1 MKVKNRPGRGR
12 ARLLSIVLSVFLLLT
27 LLPAAGMRVNAEG
40 ELTVSIHGTT
50 AETKYEGYRLLTS
63 ITGADGAVTYSLN
76 DKYKDI
82 VLQAATDASGNTV
95 ATLEQLLT
103 FLNTHSG
110 SGNSTALED
119 AKIRLFADKVYAGVK
134 DMGEDHT
141 FQGGDNSLDLDQ
153 TGYWLLGQKT
163 GTDIT
168 TSILLPLTRATAEIN
183 VKQSTPEVHKKVMEN
198 SNTATYQ
205 DAADYSVGE
214 NVPFMITGTI
224 SDQIKNF
231 SSYTYKFTDIIPK
244 GFDLDA
250 DSIAVQ
256 IEKVQ
261 PNEYAKGINAK
272 DKDKVTLNAGTD
284 YKTNTAT
291 KEDGTTTLTVDVTGL
306 LKLVQN
312 PDSGVAPGDTVVVTY
327 NAKLNQN
334 AVIGS
339 QGNVNTVKLTYS
351 NNPYSGDTHE
361 TTERNAKVYTYALSI
376 LKTGRDGNSLSGAE
390 FTLLKKTGE
399 EYTEIAKLGPNVST
413 TSNGFVG
420 ELSLEADG
428 EVPNARFNFNGLDAA
443 SYKIIE
449 SKVPDGYKK
458 ADDIEFTI
466 ATNFENQN
474 SSDAALASL
483 NVSSVKPEAQEFKIA
498 TDGDGAYTGL
508 ITTTIH
514 NSSDSELILP
524 RTGGYGVFI
533 LIGGVAVFA
542 IGVFM
547 LIRRRSQ
554 NAE

>member
-1 MKVKNRPGRGR
+1 
-12 ARLLSIVLSVFLLLT
+12 
-27 LLPAAGMRVNAEG
+27 
-40 ELTVSIHGTT
+40 
-50 AETKYEGYRLLTS
+50 
-63 ITGADGAVTYSLN
+63 
-76 DKYKDI
+76 
-82 VLQAATDASGNTV
+82 
-95 ATLEQLLT
+95 
-103 FLNTHSG
+103 
-110 SGNSTALED
+110 
-119 AKIRLFADKVYAGVK
+119 LFADKVYAGVK
-134 DMGEDHT
+134 PLEPDHI
-141 FQGGDNSLDLDQ
+141 FLGGKNSLDLDQ
-153 TGYWLLGQKT
+153 TGYWLLGQKS

-168 TSILLPLTRATAEIN
+168 TSILFPLTRATAEIN

-256 IEKVQ
+256 IERVAK
-261 PNEYAKGINAK
+261 NNYAQGINAK
-272 DKDKVTLNAGTD
+272 DKVTLNPDTD
-284 YKTNTAT
+284 YTVTINRV
-291 KEDGTTTLTVDVTGL
+291 ENTLTVDVTGL
-306 LKLVQN
+306 LNLVQN

-376 LKTGRDGNSLSGAE
+376 LKTGKNGNPLSGAE

-399 EYTEIAKLGPNVST
+399 EYTEIAKLGPGVST
-413 TSNGFVG
+413 TSNGFKG
-420 ELSLEADG
+420 ELSLETDG
-428 EVPNARFNFNGLDAA
+428 GVPNAKFNFNGLDAA
-443 SYKIIE
+443 SYKIVE

-466 ATNFENQN
+466 ATDFANQN
-474 SSDAALASL
+474 STDAALKSL
-483 NVSSVKPEAQEFKIA
+483 YINSVKPDKQEIKPVTA
-498 TDGDGAYTGL
+498 ADNTYTGL

-514 NSSDSELILP
+514 NSSDSEIILP
-524 RTGGYGVFI
+524 NTGGYGVFI

>member
-27 LLPAAGMRVNAEG
+27 LLPVAGMRVNAEG
-40 ELTVSIHGTT
+40 ELTVSINGTT

-63 ITGADGAVTYSLN
+63 TTGDDGAVTYSLN

-82 VLQAATDASGNTV
+82 VLQAASDASGHGNTV

-103 FLNTHSG
+103 FLNTHSS
-110 SGNSTALED
+110 SGKSTALED
-119 AKIRLFADKVYAGVK
+119 ATIRLFADKVYAGVK
-134 DMGEDHT
+134 PLEPDHI
-141 FQGGDNSLDLDQ
+141 FLGGKNSLDLDQ

-168 TSILLPLTRATAEIN
+168 TSILFPLTRATAVIN

-214 NVPFMITGTI
+214 KVPFMITGTI

-231 SSYTYKFTDIIPK
+231 SKYTYKFTDTIPK

-250 DSIAVQ
+250 HSIAVQ
-256 IEKVQ
+256 IERVAK
-261 PNEYAKGINAK
+261 NNYAQGINAK
-272 DKDKVTLNAGTD
+272 DKVALNPDTD
-284 YKTNTAT
+284 YTVTINKVEN
-291 KEDGTTTLTVDVTGL
+291 TLTVDVTGL
-306 LKLVQN
+306 LNLVQN

-351 NNPYSGDTHE
+351 NNPYSEDTHD
-361 TTERNAKVYTYALSI
+361 TTERNAKVYTYALRI
-376 LKTGRDGNSLSGAE
+376 FKTGKSGAPLSGAE
-390 FTLLKKTGE
+390 FTLLRKTGE
-399 EYTEIAKLGPNVST
+399 EYKEIAKLGPGVNT
-413 TSNGFVG
+413 TSNDFEGK
-420 ELSLEADG
+420 LSLEADNG
-428 EVPNARFNFNGLDAA
+428 VDNAKFNFNGLDAG
-443 SYKIIE
+443 SYKIVE
-449 SKVPDGYKK
+449 STVPDGYKK

-466 ATNFENQN
+466 ATDFANQN
-474 SSDAALASL
+474 STDAALKSL
-483 NVSSVKPEAQEFKIA
+483 NVTSVKPDKQGITPVTAA
-498 TDGDGAYTGL
+498 DNTYTGL

-514 NSSDSELILP
+514 NSSDSEIILP
-524 RTGGYGVFI
+524 NTGGYGVFI